1 MHEKADF
8 SDLER
13 GMVVGEEG
21 LKLQKLLI
29 CCDFPTQ
36 ASLGFME
43 NGLKK
48 RNHPLSSSFLGGK
61 CLVVPLLSANN
72 IKVRLQFNKAHHA
85 WTSEDQKNVFQHL
98 DGKIRI
104 WHKQRENVDPFG
116 LVSAVQAASGVMV
129 WVTCFWHSLGPT
141 Y

>member
-21 LKLQKLLI
+21 LELQKLLI

-48 RNHPLSSSFLGGK
+48 EKPSTEQQLSG
-61 CLVVPLLSANN
+61 
-72 IKVRLQFNKAHHA
+72 
-85 WTSEDQKNVFQHL
+85 
-98 DGKIRI
+98 
-104 WHKQRENVDPFG
+104 
-116 LVSAVQAASGVMV
+116 
-129 WVTCFWHSLGPT
+129 
-141 Y
+141 

>member
-1 MHEKADF
+1 MAGPQARRHNQDDLLKFKQGIRMHEKADF

-21 LKLQKLLI
+21 LELQKLLI

-48 RNHPLSSSFLGGK
+48 RNHPLSSSFLG
-61 CLVVPLLSANN
+61 
-72 IKVRLQFNKAHHA
+72 
-85 WTSEDQKNVFQHL
+85 
-98 DGKIRI
+98 
-104 WHKQRENVDPFG
+104 ENALWCHFCQ
-116 LVSAVQAASGVMV
+116 LI
-129 WVTCFWHSLGPT
+129 T
-141 Y
+141 